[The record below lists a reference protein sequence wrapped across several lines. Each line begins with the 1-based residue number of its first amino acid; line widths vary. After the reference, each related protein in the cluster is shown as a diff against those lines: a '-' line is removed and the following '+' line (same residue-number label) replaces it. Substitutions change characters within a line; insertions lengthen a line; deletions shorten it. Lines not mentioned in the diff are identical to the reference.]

1 MVKINLLF
9 SGLIPEERLEWIS
22 EIFTEYFKRT
32 KSNNII
38 RKINLFL
45 SGDALFSLID
55 KRVRDYWLSILKS
68 TQIQIIIDYSEL
80 SMFGYKIDLAIM
92 RDSIKTID
100 KDNIKIDKLDFWE
113 RLIKESM
120 VEKFDSKFGF
130 LQLESPYM
138 HRTSVHALRA
148 LKAALKNNLKPE
160 LYGYLDGVHIGH
172 KGQRPSEFENIA
184 EELLTIKNHANEK
197 GHDFLMLACSRC
209 GIARGYI
216 RTEYQKDLIN
226 SDDVISSYYFCNLNK
241 IIDQFEN
248 KHLIYSSNSASII
261 NDELKNQE
269 ISFNSEYYDAPPP
282 IMILLTHSPYG
293 LEWTFGG
300 LSFAMACAN
309 HSIPT
314 KIIFIED
321 GSYSIVGNHNI
332 KDEFKIFNVHDIIE
346 ATSDM
351 DNLEYYAYS
360 PSLKRRGLTI
370 SRKLESVNLIG
381 KNSLSDLFLHS
392 NNRNFFHKRVFFF

>member
-1 MVKINLLF
+1 MIKINLLF
-9 SGLIPEERLEWIS
+9 SGLIPEERLEWTS
-22 EIFTEYFKRT
+22 ELLKEFVKRT

-68 TQIQIIIDYSEL
+68 IKIQIVIDYSEL
-80 SMFGYKIDLAIM
+80 NILGHKIDM
-92 RDSIKTID
+92 PNVRDSSKINV
-100 KDNIKIDKLDFWE
+100 KDNTKIDKLDFWK
-113 RLIKESM
+113 RLIEESI
-120 VEKFDSKFGF
+120 VNKHDSKFGF
-130 LQLESPYM
+130 LQLEGPYM
-138 HRTSVHALRA
+138 HRTSVYALRV
-148 LKAALKNNLKPE
+148 LRAALKNNLKPE
-160 LYGYLDGVHIGH
+160 FYGYLDGVHMGH
-172 KGQRPSEFENIA
+172 KGQQPSEFENIA
-184 EELLTIKNHANEK
+184 EELLTIKNLANKK

-209 GIARGYI
+209 GTARGYKKS
-216 RTEYQKDLIN
+216 QFKKDYIN
-226 SDDVISSYYFCNLNK
+226 SDDVISSYNFCNLNK
-241 IIDQFEN
+241 IINQFEN

-269 ISFNSEYYDAPPP
+269 ISFNSEYYNAPPP

-309 HSIPT
+309 HGIPT
-314 KIIFIED
+314 QIVFIED

-332 KDEFKIFNVHDIIE
+332 KDAFKIFNVHDIIE

-370 SRKLESVNLIG
+370 SRKLESVNLIN

-392 NNRNFFHKRVFFF
+392 NNRNFFHKRVIFF